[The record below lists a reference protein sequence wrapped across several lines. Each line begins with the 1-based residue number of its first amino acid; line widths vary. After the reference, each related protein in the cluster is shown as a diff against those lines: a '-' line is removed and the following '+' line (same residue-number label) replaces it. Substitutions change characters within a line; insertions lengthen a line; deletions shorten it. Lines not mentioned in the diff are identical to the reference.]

1 VSRTAR
7 ALATAIAL
15 AGVSGCAGP
24 QLAWYG
30 HTPDRA
36 HRIEV
41 RQEGNVQWLA
51 LDGRTSRAYRF
62 IAAQDLASDPD
73 GGRLAFAAEIAEHP
87 ERWAVVTDFV
97 QGRSWDAVAGLHFG
111 PGGRR
116 LAYAALDGRLWR
128 MVVDGVPE
136 PPFDAVD
143 TGSVTFSPDGR
154 RIGYVADD
162 GRCARA
168 VVDAVPGPCVARIV
182 GLAVADVAGQ
192 DVSVVADAPDGSDA
206 HVRVGADRVLDLA
219 RARELVVDRAV
230 RHWAVVAGSPEG
242 WRLVV
247 DGREGEP
254 FEQLDRVVW
263 SPGGRSVAY
272 AARRDG
278 AWHVVTDGRVGAPYA
293 EVEEPV
299 FAASGAHVGYIG
311 RDEGHSVVAI
321 DDRVIWESPAPAT
334 ALALSDDGAH
344 VAWVYRDG
352 ASSVIAVDGE
362 RYRFDMT
369 VERTV
374 RFTHDGEHWAALA
387 GSLADR
393 RLFVVV
399 DGHVRLPFDAEE
411 LFGSP
416 AGDAGSR
423 LGGWVSAE
431 LERYVSRA
439 RSVRGS

>member
-1 VSRTAR
+1 VSRAVP
-7 ALATAIAL
+7 AFATAIVL
-15 AGVSGCAGP
+15 AGGPGCAGP

-41 RQEGNVQWLA
+41 RQDGSVQWLD

-62 IAAQDLASDPD
+62 IAARDLASDVD
-73 GGRLAFAAEIAEHP
+73 GRRLAFAAEITEHP
-87 ERWAVVTDFV
+87 ERWTVVTDFV
-97 QGRSWDAVAGLHFG
+97 EGRSWDAVAGLHFG

-116 LAYAALDGRLWR
+116 LAYAALDGRRWR

-136 PPFDAVD
+136 SPFDAVD
-143 TGSVTFSPDGR
+143 IESLTFSPDGHR
-154 RIGYVADD
+154 VGYVADD
-162 GRCARA
+162 GHCARA
-168 VVDAVPGPCVARIV
+168 VVDGVAGPCVARVV
-182 GLAVADVAGQ
+182 GLAVADAPGH
-192 DVSVVADAPDGSDA
+192 DVSVVADAPDGSEA
-206 HVRVGADRVLDLA
+206 HVRIGPDGVLDLA
-219 RARELVVDRAV
+219 RVRELAVDRTV

-247 DGREGEP
+247 DGHEGEA
-254 FEQLDRVVW
+254 FEQIDRVVW
-263 SPGGRSVAY
+263 GPYGHSVAY

-278 AWHVVTDGRVGAPYA
+278 AWHVVTDGRLGAPYA

-299 FAASGAHVGYIG
+299 FAANGSRVGYIG
-311 RDEGHSVVAI
+311 RDEGRSVVAI
-321 DDRVIWESPAPAT
+321 DDRVLWESPAPAT

-352 ASSVIAVDGE
+352 VTSVIAVDGE

-369 VERTV
+369 VERTL
-374 RFTHDGEHWAALA
+374 RFTHDGKHWAALA

-416 AGDAGSR
+416 AGDAASR

-439 RSVRGS
+439 RAARGS